1 MSDSVRPHRRQPP
14 GSPVPGILQARTLE
28 WVYKWSPSSLNLIL
42 LIYSVIPTLFS
53 ENIQDFVSPFIL
65 PYPPTKSTKTDL
77 DSSLHRSWA
86 PYFTS
91 KSISSLVKWGP
102 RHSPDMYIDGVTEP
116 VSAGSAGLSPYHS
129 LNQLHRLFPIPN
141 STVAIIYLLD
151 TFKTPNPIFLDPSRS
166 NLLVYVPQKMA
177 TIKHKHP
184 LQISYY
190 TNTKDYNLT
199 DALCSGGENGHP
211 LQYLAW
217 KIPWTEEP
225 GRLQSTG
232 SQSQT
237 WTCMYV
243 LNKCILFLRSKNPYK
258 KVMYFWR
265 SSCIQHLSSIMN
277 FQLPNP
283 TQLHFVF
290 SFPTFKMQWFSIS

>member
-1 MSDSVRPHRRQPP
+1 
-14 GSPVPGILQARTLE
+14 
-28 WVYKWSPSSLNLIL
+28 
-42 LIYSVIPTLFS
+42 
-53 ENIQDFVSPFIL
+53 
-65 PYPPTKSTKTDL
+65 
-77 DSSLHRSWA
+77 
-86 PYFTS
+86 
-91 KSISSLVKWGP
+91 
-102 RHSPDMYIDGVTEP
+102 MYIDGVTEP

-237 WTCMYV
+237 
-243 LNKCILFLRSKNPYK
+243 
-258 KVMYFWR
+258 
-265 SSCIQHLSSIMN
+265 
-277 FQLPNP
+277 
-283 TQLHFVF
+283 
-290 SFPTFKMQWFSIS
+290 